1 MDVLVFVQYGFAVF
15 VQFNRQ
21 AVCSLDCDYFDVVG
35 LHIASFQIAN
45 IRISQTRKAA
55 EQENITHTF
64 QVLLILGYLVVFQ
77 LVQFIPSQEDYFFR
91 GGFQF
96 RFERIVCNVLMMSFL
111 ETSAQEPFEE
121 SHLLA
126 DGAVSH
132 ILGITQEVDVF
143 VQSKLVEIVKRCILL
158 ELFEVVPHCC
168 KFLIGGCR
176 PVVLVAAL
184 FYKLIEHLPK
194 ADRGFFRLFFAGVF
208 HSHVESFL
216 QLLGRWHDFLH
227 FKFLENI
234 LDFGI
239 VFQQVRIDFGCT
251 LL

>member
-21 AVCSLDCDYFDVVG
+21 AVCSLDCGYFDVVG

-45 IRISQTRKAA
+45 IRIPQTRKAA

-96 RFERIVCNVLMMSFL
+96 RFECIVCNVLMMSFL

-126 DGAVSH
+126 DGAV
-132 ILGITQEVDVF
+132 L
-143 VQSKLVEIVKRCILL
+143 
-158 ELFEVVPHCC
+158 
-168 KFLIGGCR
+168 
-176 PVVLVAAL
+176 
-184 FYKLIEHLPK
+184 
-194 ADRGFFRLFFAGVF
+194 
-208 HSHVESFL
+208 
-216 QLLGRWHDFLH
+216 
-227 FKFLENI
+227 
-234 LDFGI
+234 
-239 VFQQVRIDFGCT
+239 
-251 LL
+251 